1 MGFICD
7 ICCDDNPDCNDY
19 YSDHCDHYKQRRN
32 NRPMCSRQVLF
43 PNARYNNHRYDI
55 VYDNPPPYNPSY
67 THSYNQPSYIQA
79 NYQ

>member
-19 YSDHCDHYKQRRN
+19 YTDHCEP

-43 PNARYNNHRYDI
+43 PNAQFVNRYDI
-55 VYDNPPPYNPSY
+55 VYDNPPPYNPQY
-67 THSYNQPSYIQA
+67 IQTSYIQA